1 MEKRFVS
8 IKDLAVYLGVS
19 EYTVKSWVYQDRLPC
34 KRIGRVVRFDIK
46 EINDM
51 LKNGNRAMSRFIPI
65 RNQVS

>member
-19 EYTVKSWVYQDRLPC
+19 EHTVKSWVYQDRLPC
-34 KRIGRVVRFDIK
+34 KRIGRVVRFDIE

-51 LKNGNRAMSRFIPI
+51 LKKGNRLKPQF
-65 RNQVS
+65 V